1 MIHRLEKNAAARLAR
16 RLVVFGI
23 LLAGLALSAGQ
34 PSAQSYTPRD
44 ESPEEYPAGAGRDDT
59 FYTCTACHGF
69 KLVAAQGQNRRQWDD
84 TINWMAEKHG
94 MPKLEAT
101 NRETVLNYLEATF
114 PPSAPAGRGGFQNP
128 FLNR

>member
-1 MIHRLEKNAAARLAR
+1 MIHQGRKNAAARLAR
-16 RLVVFGI
+16 RFFVYAI
-23 LLAGLALSAGQ
+23 LLSGLALSAGHAG
-34 PSAQSYTPRD
+34 AQSYTPRD
-44 ESPEEYPAGAGRDDT
+44 ESPEEYPAGAGRDTT

-94 MPKLEAT
+94 MPKLEGKD
-101 NRETVLNYLEATF
+101 RETVLDYLEATF
-114 PPSAPAGRGGFQNP
+114 PPSAPASRGGFQNP